1 MEITVVIGVDMETDI
16 GSWTPFYEGMVNGT
30 PRLVDCMADRGV
42 SGTFF
47 FTGDAA
53 ESHPKVV
60 RDVAAAGHEVGCH
73 SLHHE
78 TVGESLFPIP
88 GIYPLLPHEVKPRIE
103 LATRMV
109 EEALGEKVLSF
120 RSPRLFGGT
129 NVVNA
134 LEDLGYIADAS
145 YPMYFYAD
153 RLLPYHPSRED
164 WTKEGDLRLVE
175 IPNLADMSIAS
186 RDEYGR
192 DRDTWP
198 LFRTESAEALLEH
211 VDAFVEYVRPRS
223 DKVCLCFYFH
233 PWEFWDMPQGPIHY
247 GEGAVIPDPFLVKG
261 CGHYAVEQFGLFA
274 DAMKDRGAE
283 FLTARQTAERF
294 N

>member
-109 EEALGEKVLSF
+109 EEALGEKVL
-120 RSPRLFGGT
+120 
-129 NVVNA
+129 
-134 LEDLGYIADAS
+134 
-145 YPMYFYAD
+145 
-153 RLLPYHPSRED
+153 
-164 WTKEGDLRLVE
+164 
-175 IPNLADMSIAS
+175 
-186 RDEYGR
+186 
-192 DRDTWP
+192 
-198 LFRTESAEALLEH
+198 
-211 VDAFVEYVRPRS
+211 
-223 DKVCLCFYFH
+223 
-233 PWEFWDMPQGPIHY
+233 
-247 GEGAVIPDPFLVKG
+247 
-261 CGHYAVEQFGLFA
+261 
-274 DAMKDRGAE
+274 
-283 FLTARQTAERF
+283 
-294 N
+294 